1 MRCLTL
7 SVLVEH
13 RLVFFYWQSEDSP
26 YKQIAKIP
34 EFEPVGR
41 SASSLDSDNTTDDEN
56 DEKMENVFEKRLTPV
71 VLSGKIK
78 IQG

>member
-1 MRCLTL
+1 M
-7 SVLVEH
+7 
-13 RLVFFYWQSEDSP
+13 
-26 YKQIAKIP
+26 
-34 EFEPVGR
+34 GR